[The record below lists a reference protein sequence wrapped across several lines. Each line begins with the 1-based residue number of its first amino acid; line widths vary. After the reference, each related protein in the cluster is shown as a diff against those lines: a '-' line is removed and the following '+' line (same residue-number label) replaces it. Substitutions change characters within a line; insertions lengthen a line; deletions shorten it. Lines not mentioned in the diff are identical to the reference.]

1 MAPSSPKHLWHC
13 LSCCACTVLFTF
25 LQNTYAAPSLQWST
39 GVGTDGNDHV
49 FEGIH
54 CSDRGFC
61 IVGKCSEANEASVDG
76 FVIKLDPDGRQEW
89 VSIFGIPDYHDE
101 VRCIVEVSDGFLIGG
116 TCSDTRQSRACLWK
130 IDTSGN
136 QLWRKTITHNGH
148 GAIRSLRLTDEK
160 SCVATGYIESKEF
173 EVPFISDESVGILI
187 KTDLQGELQWQKELS
202 VAQGSRVMSHT
213 HTDEIFICGTAW
225 RTTDGIEHQDAFL
238 ITCSADGKELSKE
251 FYGDANM
258 NQCFDCIAI
267 DGGFMLSGHT
277 TNDHNRNWDVWA
289 VRLDGNG
296 DLLWE
301 AQFGPLIGHTKQ
313 DVFDECYC
321 VKPTID
327 GGFVLACGSGIEPEN
342 RKDKTAEENV
352 WAACLIKTDSEGHH
366 EWTYVFHQPHKG
378 HNACEWV
385 IPYGH
390 QNYLMLL
397 DSDTLGTTDQSN
409 VGLLNLQDV
418 SLK

>member
-1 MAPSSPKHLWHC
+1 
-13 LSCCACTVLFTF
+13 
-25 LQNTYAAPSLQWST
+25 
-39 GVGTDGNDHV
+39 
-49 FEGIH
+49 
-54 CSDRGFC
+54 
-61 IVGKCSEANEASVDG
+61 
-76 FVIKLDPDGRQEW
+76 
-89 VSIFGIPDYHDE
+89 
-101 VRCIVEVSDGFLIGG
+101 
-116 TCSDTRQSRACLWK
+116 
-130 IDTSGN
+130 
-136 QLWRKTITHNGH
+136 
-148 GAIRSLRLTDEK
+148 
-160 SCVATGYIESKEF
+160 
-173 EVPFISDESVGILI
+173 
-187 KTDLQGELQWQKELS
+187 
-202 VAQGSRVMSHT
+202 
-213 HTDEIFICGTAW
+213 
-225 RTTDGIEHQDAFL
+225 
-238 ITCSADGKELSKE
+238 
-251 FYGDANM
+251 M
-258 NQCFDCIAI
+258 NQCFDGIAI

-418 SLK
+418 SPE